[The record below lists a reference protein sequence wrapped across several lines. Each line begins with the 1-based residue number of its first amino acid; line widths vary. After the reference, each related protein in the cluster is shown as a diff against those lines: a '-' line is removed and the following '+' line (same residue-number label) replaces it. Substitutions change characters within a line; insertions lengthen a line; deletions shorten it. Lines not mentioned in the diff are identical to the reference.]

1 MTLVEALPRAG
12 AATAPDAVLRV
23 EGLCVSVR
31 TQAGLKP
38 LVQDLSFTL
47 RKGETLAIAGESG
60 SGKTTIG
67 RCIMLLEKPDCG
79 KILFKG
85 RDLLKMNRREVFGV
99 RPRLQMI
106 FQHPE
111 TSLNPKM
118 RVKESIAE
126 PLLIHRRL
134 GRSEIDGELK
144 QLIRQVGLRPEHLE
158 RYPQQI
164 SGGEIQRAVLAR
176 IISLEPKF
184 VVADEPTSMLDASVQ
199 AQILRLMMGL
209 QEDTGLAYLFISHD
223 LDVLRAVSD
232 RIAFIEEGSISL
244 IERNECKKRWS
255 RSKRG

>member
-1 MTLVEALPRAG
+1 MRSTLIDVQSLSKQYGRQKVIDEVSFSVE
-12 AATAPDAVLRV
+12 
-23 EGLCVSVR
+23 E
-31 TQAGLKP
+31 
-38 LVQDLSFTL
+38 
-47 RKGETLAIAGESG
+47 GETLGLFGISG

-134 GRSEIDGELK
+134 GRSEIDEELK

-176 IISLEPKF
+176 IMSLEPKF

-244 IERNECKKRWS
+244 IERNECKKKWG

>member
-1 MTLVEALPRAG
+1 
-12 AATAPDAVLRV
+12 
-23 EGLCVSVR
+23 
-31 TQAGLKP
+31 
-38 LVQDLSFTL
+38 
-47 RKGETLAIAGESG
+47 
-60 SGKTTIG
+60 
-67 RCIMLLEKPDCG
+67 
-79 KILFKG
+79 
-85 RDLLKMNRREVFGV
+85 
-99 RPRLQMI
+99 MI

-134 GRSEIDGELK
+134 GRSEIDGELE

-199 AQILRLMMGL
+199 AQILRLMMRL

-244 IERNECKKRWS
+244 IERNECRKRWS